1 MKASIV
7 AAGVRLLLVLV
18 AVGVVFLVAEN
29 LRTFPRTEDA
39 EVRANVIGV
48 APQVGGSI
56 VRLPVV
62 DNQWVREGDAL
73 MELDARPYEAEAA
86 RARARLELVRLE
98 VQALRDAIAENEAV
112 LEERR
117 ARATYARDH
126 YERLLPLLE
135 GKFASPDRV
144 EKAGSEARSTT
155 ALVIEGE
162 AAVARARNALGE
174 VDGRNTRIEEA
185 EAALRDAEL
194 KVGFC
199 RVTAPRDGRVTNLQI
214 APGSYAAVGEQIF
227 TLVDT
232 SVWYVLANFRETD
245 LQRIAPGQTARIYLM
260 SDRRLPLEGTVEGIA
275 LAVSPLAGSSRSAP
289 GGEGLLSRVEPTF
302 DFIQL
307 ASRFPVR
314 ITLKI
319 PPGSKQA
326 DLRMGGKAAVV
337 VDTRSAREEAPGQ

>member
-1 MKASIV
+1 MAV
-7 AAGVRLLLVLV
+7 GVRLLLVLV
-18 AVGVVFLVAEN
+18 AAGLALLVADN

-62 DNQWVREGDAL
+62 DNQWVRKGDVL

-112 LEERR
+112 LEDRR
-117 ARATYARDH
+117 ARAVYAQNH

-144 EKAGSEARSTT
+144 EKARSEALSTT
-155 ALVIEGE
+155 ALVVEGE

-199 RVTAPRDGRVTNLQI
+199 RVTAPRDGMVTNLQI

-245 LQRIAPGQTARIYLM
+245 LRRIARGQTARIFLM

-275 LAVSPLAGSSRSAP
+275 LAVSPLTGSSRSAP

-314 ITLKI
+314 ITLKV
-319 PPGSKQA
+319 PPGTRQP
-326 DLRMGGKAAVV
+326 DLRMGGRAAVV
-337 VDTRSAREEAPGQ
+337 VDTRPGREEAPSQ